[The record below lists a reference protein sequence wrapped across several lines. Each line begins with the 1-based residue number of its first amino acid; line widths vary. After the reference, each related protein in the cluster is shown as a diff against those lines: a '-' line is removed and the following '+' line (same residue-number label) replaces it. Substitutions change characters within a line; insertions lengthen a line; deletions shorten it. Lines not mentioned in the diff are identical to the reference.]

1 MESNKT
7 QKEFYGMVTYVDVM
21 GRGDGMKNFY
31 DDREL
36 YDADIAHQKS
46 RNTGNYGTELTREQ
60 FIEEMANALEIQG
73 HSFSI
78 GSTLKGNYAE
88 EIAVWKK
95 NNPNAVSVHPE
106 LADLNRKAETV
117 YNWEVANNVVDTTT
131 SLDKHTGQIF
141 IDDDKRFEE
150 RYLQIQD
157 GQAVDVIDISEN
169 KKFEY
174 RLLDRLKSDCEFFL
188 GEGNGNEKYLWADN
202 VSAQIDKMKE
212 LYNGFSQEEK
222 PSWLSMDDILDYE
235 RRMGELKEELSNKA
249 ATVTVAIESTMDY
262 TEEGFYRGLVNVDT
276 HYDNNIYESRKAA
289 QEFIEANSALTEIN
303 YDEMV
308 REVGKQRIALLIDQQ
323 QQENTSKSA
332 VSEKKVAET
341 INNLEYD
348 EDGYLY
354 FTVEADGYTLEGLY
368 RLHDPENGP
377 DKDLVSIDYGYNHP
391 IIAEQWNDIE
401 AALQD
406 ITKERYEKLIQWKQ
420 TEKISEEFV
429 KQAAETMKGIK
440 ESAERQK
447 QAVAEQNSEAG
458 AAEKKFSEYRGFAY
472 TKNSKKPQIV
482 YGNSKEDI
490 LNLLRKWN
498 QTRTPGYTYDT
509 CNIGKYNPETEKH
522 ENYRKIEVA
531 TGKDISNIYLKMPPN
546 LSKTDF
552 NNTIQY
558 FKENGARYN
567 VYSQKWYIAP
577 ELKDK
582 FFKYLP
588 ENTEKMS
595 EVQESP
601 VEQAESLPTEPEKA
615 SALNYITGIDRQYV
629 LDLKNGETLHVG
641 EDEVLR
647 RAGVSQEELSAGKI
661 IEALEGKVQEHM
673 QLFAQDSYDISV
685 SSEFYDNRCTIWMH
699 NGQSIDLYGDQY
711 GVHFPTMEAKEIS
724 EIVSNYMKLQEK
736 APVSELKE
744 GAEVTFYVPD
754 YEVLPNGI
762 KDIVGIKEVAGTL
775 QEISADKYV
784 VQEAMGNSTE
794 VLRENIYDERQA
806 VIMQKAVS
814 KSFSAEQMDLVGQP
828 RLSAAQMEQV
838 FNGIQD
844 KLSIYQVALYANPS
858 IEAWQ
863 MDIYRYGMGNGIHF
877 DDIKEIIQN
886 NSMKP
891 TSWEDSRNMVDKMV
905 KAQRNLIIK
914 DLKKNGLNPEKQLV
928 RKFEKL
934 NGMTGKMYSV
944 EEVKKALKENSGN
957 VPEDRKSVL
966 KDIGKEINYQKNR
979 ALRPMAAAAQVPL
992 R

>member
-1 MESNKT
+1 MENNKT

-106 LADLNRKAETV
+106 LAEINRKAETV

-141 IDDDKRFEE
+141 IDDYGRFED
-150 RYLQIQD
+150 RYLQLQE
-157 GQAVDVIDISEN
+157 GQ
-169 KKFEY
+169 K
-174 RLLDRLKSDCEFFL
+174 
-188 GEGNGNEKYLWADN
+188 
-202 VSAQIDKMKE
+202 
-212 LYNGFSQEEK
+212 
-222 PSWLSMDDILDYE
+222 
-235 RRMGELKEELSNKA
+235 
-249 ATVTVAIESTMDY
+249 
-262 TEEGFYRGLVNVDT
+262 
-276 HYDNNIYESRKAA
+276 
-289 QEFIEANSALTEIN
+289 
-303 YDEMV
+303 
-308 REVGKQRIALLIDQQ
+308 
-323 QQENTSKSA
+323 
-332 VSEKKVAET
+332 
-341 INNLEYD
+341 
-348 EDGYLY
+348 
-354 FTVEADGYTLEGLY
+354 
-368 RLHDPENGP
+368 
-377 DKDLVSIDYGYNHP
+377 
-391 IIAEQWNDIE
+391 
-401 AALQD
+401 
-406 ITKERYEKLIQWKQ
+406 
-420 TEKISEEFV
+420 
-429 KQAAETMKGIK
+429 AAETMKGIK

-458 AAEKKFSEYRGFAY
+458 AAEKKISEYRGFAY

-531 TGKDISNIYLKMPPN
+531 TGKDIGNIYLKMPKN
-546 LSKTDF
+546 LSKTEF
-552 NNTIQY
+552 NDTIQY
-558 FKENGARYN
+558 FKESGARYN
-567 VYSQKWYIAP
+567 IYAKEWYITP

-582 FFKYLP
+582 FLQYLP

-784 VQEAMGNSTE
+784 VQEATGNSTE

-877 DDIKEIIQN
+877 DDVKEIIQN

-957 VPEDRKSVL
+957 VPEDRISVL